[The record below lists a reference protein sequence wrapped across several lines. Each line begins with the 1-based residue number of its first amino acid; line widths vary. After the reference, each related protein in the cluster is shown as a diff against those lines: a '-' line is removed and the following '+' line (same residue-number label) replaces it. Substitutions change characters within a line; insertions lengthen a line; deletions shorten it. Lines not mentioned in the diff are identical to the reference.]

1 MLLLTFMKDKELK
14 LGEIEVSLTQ
24 GGVGK
29 GRVTEESGEG
39 VDTTVLILVY

>member
-1 MLLLTFMKDKELK
+1 VGVITFMKDKELK

-24 GGVGK
+24 EGVGK

-39 VDTTVLILVY
+39 VDTTVMIFVY